1 MEKNFIETYANK
13 GWSQIRYAM
22 AFKYQTGSLLEYAV
36 KKERLLLEVTK
47 EIDTR
52 TLIDLT
58 AIGLPNF
65 IADRIDRDSLQT
77 IEDLFNAVGK
87 LEHLAD
93 RKKFGENKMSET
105 EIKSKK
111 SPCKQC
117 QTNNRGTRF
126 HPEDNCWFK
135 PKENEKKKK
144 VEFINNAELEDV
156 IKEESK
162 N

>member
-1 MEKNFIETYANK
+1 MYSDVQFVTTYANK

-65 IADRIDRDSLQT
+65 ISDRIDRDSLQT
-77 IEDLFNAVGK
+77 IEDIQCSGK
-87 LEHLAD
+87 IITL
-93 RKKFGENKMSET
+93 NV
-105 EIKSKK
+105 
-111 SPCKQC
+111 
-117 QTNNRGTRF
+117 
-126 HPEDNCWFK
+126 
-135 PKENEKKKK
+135 NE
-144 VEFINNAELEDV
+144 
-156 IKEESK
+156 
-162 N
+162 